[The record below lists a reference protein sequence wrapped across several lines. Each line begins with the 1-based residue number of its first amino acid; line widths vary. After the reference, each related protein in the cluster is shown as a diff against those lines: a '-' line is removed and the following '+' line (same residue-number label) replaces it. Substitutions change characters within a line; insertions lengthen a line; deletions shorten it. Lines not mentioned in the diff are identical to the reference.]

1 MKTNLYL
8 CNSKINN
15 KLNNMKVLIK
25 VGIDDSI
32 FVELPFE
39 CIKEC
44 GTIEFNADNV
54 EKWMKNEKVL
64 KQFQFIKDE
73 TLATFVYDM
82 PCELSFEEVK
92 KLGRRELI
100 QWALYECCI
109 KVSDEL
115 ADI

>member
-44 GTIEFNADNV
+44 GTIEFNSDNV

-92 KLGRRELI
+92 KLERRELI
-100 QWALYECCI
+100 QWALYKCCI